1 MLGFVLSGG
10 GARGAYEAGVLRYV
24 MTELPRRTGV
34 DPMPK
39 IVCGTSIGALTG
51 AWIAAMG
58 SQGALRISRIWQ
70 EMEPGDVYRFSAR
83 ELVRTTELLGLG
95 AKDGSPRQ
103 ALFDPAPVE
112 ALIRREIPWAA
123 LHDSIDRGRLRAFV
137 AAATDVA
144 SGVAIA
150 WVDGPRVEHDCT
162 PTTCLVP
169 ARIGPEHCLASAAI
183 PFVFPAVEV
192 GGRWYVDGA
201 LRQNTPLSPAL
212 ALGADRVLV
221 VGVKRRKQGIHAA
234 ATAYAPTPAFL
245 AGKALNALML
255 DPVEEDLRRLDSIN
269 ELLKWGQ
276 RTYPGFL
283 ERMATELHP
292 YRIVRAVHI
301 QPSEDLGGMA
311 AASFRACGE
320 QLPLATRLLLKGI
333 ARNESPEEADLVSYL
348 LFHRSFTGEAEALGF
363 GDAARR
369 EEELA
374 ALYAEG

>member
-1 MLGFVLSGG
+1 MLGLVLSGG

-24 MTELPRRTGV
+24 MTELPKRTGV

-58 SQGALRISRIWQ
+58 TQGAMRISRIWQ
-70 EMEPGDVYRFSAR
+70 EMEPHHVYRFRAK
-83 ELVRTTELLGLG
+83 ELVRAGELLGLG
-95 AKDGSPRQ
+95 AKQGTPRQ

-112 ALIRREIPWAA
+112 ALVRREIPWAA
-123 LHDSIDRGRLRAFV
+123 LHESIDRGRLHAFV

-150 WVDGPRVEHDCT
+150 WVDGARVDHACT
-162 PTTCLVP
+162 PTTCMIP
-169 ARIGPEHCLASAAI
+169 ARVGPEHCLASAAI
-183 PFVFPAVEV
+183 PFVFPAVDI

-201 LRQNTPLSPAL
+201 LRQNTPLSPAV

-221 VGVKRRKQGIHAA
+221 VGVKRRKQGIEAGP
-234 ATAYAPTPAFL
+234 TAYAPTPAFL

-255 DPVEEDLRRLDSIN
+255 DPIEEDLRRLASIN
-269 ELLKWGQ
+269 EMLEWG
-276 RTYPGFL
+276 RRAYPGFL
-283 ERMATELHP
+283 ERMAEELHP

-311 AASFRACGE
+311 AASFRDFGD
-320 QLPLATRLLLKGI
+320 QLPLATRLLLRGV

-363 GDAARR
+363 SDAARR

-374 ALYAEG
+374 TLYAEA